1 LKPQQIV
8 VFKDAGA
15 EAEDVRRLVPRLMI
29 NEANTAEFLKIK
41 IPTRTSFPNRLC
53 FYKRFRLGSTM
64 TSTALNSLARASSA
78 YLRSAMH
85 QPIQWHEWG
94 AEAFAVARRE
104 NKPML
109 LDIGAVWCH
118 WCHVM
123 DRESYDDAE
132 IAAIVNQHFIAV
144 KVDRDERPDIDS
156 RYQAAVQ
163 AVSGQGGWPLTA
175 FLTPD
180 GKPFYGGTYFP
191 PSDGYGRP
199 SFRRVLLSIANA
211 YAEKHGDVVEQAKM
225 VESAIALSE
234 SFAGR
239 SGRVSAGVIATIQES
254 AFKMFDPQHGG
265 FGQAPKF
272 PHPSALDLLIERYA
286 KSPPYRKE
294 RDRMGHPDSSESP
307 DSSERNASLRNL
319 ITTTLEH
326 MARGGVY
333 DQLAGGFHRY
343 SVDERWVVPHFE
355 KMCYDNSELLKN
367 YVHAYQ
373 ATGEEFF
380 ADVARDM
387 IRWMDEW
394 LSDRQRGGFYASQDA
409 DISMDDDGDYFTWTL
424 DEARGVL
431 TKEEAEAAAL
441 HYDINE
447 VGEMHH
453 NPAKNVLYV
462 RAPVEE
468 IARRMNLA
476 PERVREL
483 LATAKKK
490 MYAARL
496 QRPTPYVDKTVYVGW
511 NSLCV
516 SAYLE
521 AAKVLN
527 LAEARRFALKSL
539 DRVLGEA
546 WKAGSEQKNL
556 AGEAPSATRTLLH
569 VVSYSDPKASH
580 REVPGLLDDYAF
592 TALACLDAYEATAD
606 LSYFKFARA
615 IADAM
620 IERFYDATSG
630 GFFDSEPV
638 AEGTSLG
645 VLATRRKPLQDS
657 PTPAGNPMAAIA
669 LMRLH
674 HYTGDAAYRDKAEL
688 TLETFAGVAEQ
699 FGIFAATYGI
709 AVVHL
714 VESPL
719 QVVVIAQD
727 GDEDAA
733 GELHAAAVAAFAFNK
748 SAVRLAANQAAA
760 ENLPPALAATIP
772 NLPDLSRKPGSRKS
786 FAVLC
791 SGSACQPPV
800 SDAADLRNALEAAL
814 HKN

>member
-1 LKPQQIV
+1 
-8 VFKDAGA
+8 
-15 EAEDVRRLVPRLMI
+15 
-29 NEANTAEFLKIK
+29 
-41 IPTRTSFPNRLC
+41 
-53 FYKRFRLGSTM
+53 M
-64 TSTALNSLARASSA
+64 TTTTLNSLARASSA

-94 AEAFAVARRE
+94 EEAFASAQRE

-123 DRESYDDAE
+123 DRESYDDPE
-132 IAAIVNQHFIAV
+132 VAAIVNEHFIAM

-156 RYQAAVQ
+156 RYQAAVS

-191 PSDGYGRP
+191 PNDGYGRP
-199 SFRRVLLSIANA
+199 SFKRVLISIASA
-211 YAEKHGDVVEQAKM
+211 YKDKHGDVVEQAKM
-225 VESAIALSE
+225 VESAIAQAE

-239 SGRVSAGVIATIQES
+239 DGHVSASIIAAIQKS
-254 AFKMFDPQHGG
+254 AFSMFDAQHGG

-272 PHPSALDLLIERYA
+272 PHPSALDLLIEQYA
-286 KSPPYRKE
+286 RIGNE
-294 RDRMGHPDSSESP
+294 Q
-307 DSSERNASLRNL
+307 LRHL
-319 ITTTLEH
+319 IVSTLEH
-326 MARGGVY
+326 MANGGVY

-373 ATGEEFF
+373 ATGSEFF
-380 ADVARDM
+380 ANVARDI

-394 LSDRQRGGFYASQDA
+394 SSDRERGGFYASQDA

-424 DEARGVL
+424 DEARAVL
-431 TKEEAEAAAL
+431 SEEEAQVAAL

-462 RAPVEE
+462 RAPIEE
-468 IARRMNLA
+468 IARRMSLST
-476 PERVREL
+476 ERVQAL
-483 LATAKKK
+483 LDSAKKK
-490 MYAARL
+490 MYASRL

-511 NSLCV
+511 NGMCV

-527 LAEARRFALKSL
+527 LADARGFALRSL
-539 DRVLGEA
+539 DRILAEA
-546 WKAGSEQKNL
+546 WKLEGN
-556 AGEAPSATRTLLH
+556 AGEGARATQLLH
-569 VVSYSDPKASH
+569 VVAYSDPKAEH
-580 REVPGLLDDYAF
+580 REVAGLLEDYAA

-606 LSYFKFARA
+606 LTYFKFAKA
-615 IADAM
+615 IGDAM
-620 IERFYDATSG
+620 ITKFFDAVSG
-630 GFFDSEPV
+630 GFFDAEPA
-638 AEGTSLG
+638 AEGKSLG

-669 LMRLH
+669 LLRLH
-674 HYTGDAAYRDKAEL
+674 HYTGDSGYRDKAEQ
-688 TLETFAGVAEQ
+688 TLEAFAGVAEQ

-709 AVVHL
+709 AVIHL
-714 VESPL
+714 LENPL
-719 QVVVIAQD
+719 QVVVLADQVAE
-727 GDEDAA
+727 GSERTGA
-733 GELHAAAVAAFAFNK
+733 GLAAAALAAFAFNK
-748 SAVRLAANQAAA
+748 SVLRLTPNQAVAG
-760 ENLPPALAATIP
+760 NLPPALAATIP
-772 NLPDLSRKPGSRKS
+772 HLPMLASGKP

-791 SGSACQPPV
+791 SGFACQPPV
-800 SDAADLRNALEAAL
+800 TDPADLRRELESSL
-814 HKN
+814 KKQP

>member
-1 LKPQQIV
+1 
-8 VFKDAGA
+8 
-15 EAEDVRRLVPRLMI
+15 
-29 NEANTAEFLKIK
+29 
-41 IPTRTSFPNRLC
+41 
-53 FYKRFRLGSTM
+53 
-64 TSTALNSLARASSA
+64 
-78 YLRSAMH
+78 MH

-94 AEAFAVARRE
+94 EEAFDAAKRE
-104 NKPML
+104 NKPVL

-123 DRESYDDAE
+123 DRESYDDPE
-132 IAAIVNQHFIAV
+132 IAAIVNEHFIAV

-211 YAEKHGDVVEQAKM
+211 YKEKNGDVVEQAKM
-225 VESAIALSE
+225 VESAIAQSE
-234 SFAGR
+234 SFQGR
-239 SGRVSAGVIATIQES
+239 GGRIPANVVAAIEKS
-254 AFKMFDPQHGG
+254 AFSMFDTRHGG

-272 PHPSALDLLIERYA
+272 PHPSVLDLLIERYA
-286 KSPPYRKE
+286 GEARIKSPSLDE
-294 RDRMGHPDSSESP
+294 HPD
-307 DSSERNASLRNL
+307 LREV
-319 ITTTLEH
+319 IVSTLEH

-373 ATGEEFF
+373 ATGSEFF
-380 ADVARDM
+380 ADVARDI

-394 LSDRQRGGFYASQDA
+394 LSDRERGGFYASQDA
-409 DISMDDDGDYFTWTL
+409 DINMDDDGDYFTWTL
-424 DEARGVL
+424 DETRAVL
-431 TKEEAEAAAL
+431 NEDEAHIAAL

-447 VGEMHH
+447 IGEMHH
-453 NPAKNVLYV
+453 NSAKNVLFI
-462 RAPVEE
+462 RATVDE
-468 IARRMNLA
+468 IGRRMNLTA
-476 PERVREL
+476 EKVTEI
-483 LATAKKK
+483 LASAKKK

-496 QRPTPYVDKTVYVGW
+496 QRPTPYVDKTVYVSW

-527 LAEARRFALKSL
+527 LPDAWRFALKSL
-539 DRVLGEA
+539 DRVLAEA
-546 WKAGSEQKNL
+546 WRQNSTDEDAGRS
-556 AGEAPSATRTLLH
+556 ARAPQTAVVTQGLLLH
-569 VVSYSDPKASH
+569 VVAYSDPKAEH
-580 REVPGLLDDYAF
+580 REVPGMLDDYAF

-606 LSYFKFARA
+606 LNYFKFARA

-620 IERFYDATSG
+620 IMRFFDATSG
-630 GFFDSEPV
+630 GFFDSEP
-638 AEGTSLG
+638 TSAGSALG
-645 VLATRRKPLQDS
+645 VLGTRRKPLQDS

-669 LMRLH
+669 LTRLH
-674 HYTGDAAYRDKAEL
+674 HYTGDSGYRDKAEQ
-688 TLETFAGVAEQ
+688 TLETFSGVAEQ

-709 AVVHL
+709 AVVHWL
-714 VESPL
+714 ESPV
-719 QVVVIAQD
+719 QVVVIASDQD
-727 GDEDAA
+727 ELAA
-733 GELHAAAVAAFAFNK
+733 HELQAAAITPFAFNK
-748 SAVRLAANQAAA
+748 TTLCLRAKQAAPG
-760 ENLPPALAATIP
+760 NLPPVLAATIP
-772 NLPDLSRKPGSRKS
+772 NLPQMRSGKS

-791 SGSACQPPV
+791 SGTSCQPPV
-800 SDAADLRNALEAAL
+800 ADATELRRSLEESL
-814 HKN
+814 RHPQ

>member
-1 LKPQQIV
+1 MHSP
-8 VFKDAGA
+8 
-15 EAEDVRRLVPRLMI
+15 
-29 NEANTAEFLKIK
+29 
-41 IPTRTSFPNRLC
+41 
-53 FYKRFRLGSTM
+53 
-64 TSTALNSLARASSA
+64 ALNSLAHASSA

-94 AEAFAVARRE
+94 SEAFAAAQRE

-123 DRESYDDAE
+123 DRESYDDPE
-132 IAAIVNQHFIAV
+132 IAAIVNEHFIAV

-211 YAEKHGDVVEQAKM
+211 YKEKHGDVIEQAKM
-225 VESAIALSE
+225 VESAIAQSE
-234 SFAGR
+234 SFSGKD
-239 SGRVSAGVIATIQES
+239 GRVSPAVLASIQTS
-254 AFKMFDPQHGG
+254 AFRMFDPQHGG

-286 KSPPYRKE
+286 RSAEGGKSKSPPYRKE
-294 RDRMGHPDSSESP
+294 RDRMGHPDPSSP
-307 DSSERNASLRNL
+307 DDSLRNL
-319 ITTTLEH
+319 IVTTLEH
-326 MARGGVY
+326 MALGGVY

-367 YVHAYQ
+367 YVHGYQ
-373 ATGEEFF
+373 ATGDEFF
-380 ADVARDM
+380 ADVARDI

-394 LSDRQRGGFYASQDA
+394 LSERERGGFYASQDA

-424 DEARGVL
+424 EETRAVL
-431 TKEEAEAAAL
+431 TEEEAQVAAL
-441 HYDINE
+441 RYDINE

-462 RAPVEE
+462 RASLEE
-468 IARRMNLA
+468 IGKRMNLSM
-476 PERVREL
+476 ERVEEL
-483 LATAKKK
+483 LASAKKK

-521 AAKVLN
+521 AAKVLH
-527 LAEARRFALKSL
+527 LTEARKFALRSL
-539 DRVLGEA
+539 DRVLAES
-546 WKAGSEQKNL
+546 WKAERAD
-556 AGEAPSATRTLLH
+556 AGESSRATESGVLLH

-592 TALACLDAYEATAD
+592 TALACLDAYEATSD

-615 IADAM
+615 ITDSM
-620 IERFYDATSG
+620 IARFYDATSG
-630 GFFDSEPV
+630 GFFDSEP
-638 AEGTSLG
+638 AGDGQSLG

-669 LMRLH
+669 LLRLH
-674 HYTGDAAYRDKAEL
+674 HYTGDTSYRDKAEE
-688 TLETFAGVAEQ
+688 TLETFAGIAEQ

-709 AVVHL
+709 AVVHFL
-714 VESPL
+714 ESPV
-719 QVVVIAQD
+719 QVVVIAED
-727 GDEDAA
+727 GDEHKAN
-733 GELHAAAVAAFAFNK
+733 ELYSAAVAAFAGNN
-748 SAVRLAANQAAA
+748 AVLRFAANQAV
-760 ENLPPALAATIP
+760 EKNLPPVLAATIP
-772 NLPDLSRKPGSRKS
+772 HLPTLGLGRS

-791 SGSACQPPV
+791 SGSVCQPPV
-800 SDAADLRNALEAAL
+800 FDPTGLESELTAASKREAA
-814 HKN
+814 

>member
-1 LKPQQIV
+1 
-8 VFKDAGA
+8 
-15 EAEDVRRLVPRLMI
+15 
-29 NEANTAEFLKIK
+29 
-41 IPTRTSFPNRLC
+41 
-53 FYKRFRLGSTM
+53 M
-64 TSTALNSLARASSA
+64 TSTSLNSLSHASSA

-85 QPIQWHEWG
+85 QPIRWHEWG
-94 AEAFAVARRE
+94 EEAFAAAQRE

-123 DRESYDDAE
+123 DRESYDDPE
-132 IAAIVNQHFIAV
+132 IAAIVNQYFIAV

-211 YAEKHGDVVEQAKM
+211 YREKNGDVVEQAKM
-225 VESAIALSE
+225 VENAIAQAE

-239 SGRVSAGVIATIQES
+239 SGHVSAGVIAAIQES
-254 AFKMFDPQHGG
+254 AVRMFDPEHGG
-265 FGQAPKF
+265 FGRAPKF
-272 PHPSALDLLIERYA
+272 PHPAALDLLIERHA
-286 KSPPYRKE
+286 RSVSAHVGTAASGRPAE
-294 RDRMGHPDSSESP
+294 RSSAAGTS
-307 DSSERNASLRNL
+307 DNL
-319 ITTTLEH
+319 QNIIVTTLEH
-326 MARGGVY
+326 MAKGGVY

-367 YVHAYQ
+367 YAHAYQ
-373 ATGEEFF
+373 ATGIEFF
-380 ADVARDM
+380 ADVARDI

-394 LSDRQRGGFYASQDA
+394 LSDRERGGFYASQDA
-409 DISMDDDGDYFTWTL
+409 DYSMEDDGDYFTWTL
-424 DEARGVL
+424 DEVRAVL
-431 TKEEAEAAAL
+431 TDEEAQVAAL

-447 VGEMHH
+447 IGEMHH

-462 RAPVEE
+462 RATIEE
-468 IARRMNLA
+468 ISQRMNLS
-476 PERVREL
+476 PERVKEL
-483 LATAKKK
+483 LAEVKKK

-496 QRPTPYVDKTVYVGW
+496 QRPTPYVDKTVYVAW

-521 AAKVLN
+521 AAKVLD
-527 LAEARRFALKSL
+527 LDSARRFALRSL
-539 DRVLGEA
+539 DRVLAEA
-546 WKAGSEQKNL
+546 WRPTQAK
-556 AGEAPSATRTLLH
+556 LLH
-569 VVSYSDPKASH
+569 VIAYSDAQAER
-580 REVPGLLDDYAF
+580 REVAGLLDDYAF

-606 LSYFKFARA
+606 LSYFKFAHA

-620 IERFYDATSG
+620 IARFFDPTAG
-630 GFFDSEPV
+630 GFFDSEP
-638 AEGTSLG
+638 ASDGKGLG

-669 LMRLH
+669 LVRLF
-674 HYTGDAAYRDKAEL
+674 HYTGDARYRDQAEQ

-699 FGIFAATYGI
+699 YGIFAATYGI
-709 AVVHL
+709 AAVHWL
-714 VESPL
+714 EERV
-719 QVVVIAQD
+719 QVVVIAGNGGD
-727 GDEDAA
+727 DVGDE
-733 GELHAAAVAAFAFNK
+733 LVAAAAPFSFSK
-748 SAVRLAANQAAA
+748 TTLRLKANQAVAG
-760 ENLPPALAATIP
+760 NLPPLLAETIP
-772 NLPDLSRKPGSRKS
+772 NLPQLGSGRS

-791 SGSACQPPV
+791 SGSCCQPPIFE
-800 SDAADLRNALEAAL
+800 SSELRRALETAL
-814 HKN
+814 KKSA